1 MSFDYDTLDA
11 PPATAIAQ
19 SQSTVWIDGA
29 PWRIFE
35 MKVPTRRGKLFTR
48 SSVVPGTDLK
58 TYDFGRLHVSAEG
71 CADDSAHG
79 YLEVEYNIELLDKQV
94 GGSTGGMPLG
104 TTAMFVHSSVA
115 GLVDWDDVLVFET
128 EITNPLG
135 IVDLGTAGFQ
145 MPIGRYHITWV
156 INGIAMDEDTALA
169 VWLDEFETSH
179 SFLVQPNAGV
189 SNRRQTTPTACLQ
202 TIITINEEGQLLSL
216 RPKYAGFVTPP
227 LSTFVWNG
235 VGDTNSV
242 IFRPA

>member
-11 PPATAIAQ
+11 PPSSAIAQ

-48 SSVVPGTDLK
+48 SSAVPGTDLK

-71 CADDSAHG
+71 CADNSAHG

-94 GGSTGGMPLG
+94 GGSTGGMPPG
-104 TTAMFVHSSVA
+104 TTSMFAHGSNV
-115 GLVDWDDVLVFET
+115 GIVDYDDVLVFET

-145 MPIGRYHITWV
+145 MPVGRYHITYV
-156 INGIAMDEDTALA
+156 INGSSVDTNTGFA
-169 VWLDEFETSH
+169 VWLDEFETTH
-179 SFLVQPNAGV
+179 NFLVQPSSGTQRV
-189 SNRRQTTPTACLQ
+189 STPSVCLQ

-216 RPKYAGFVTPP
+216 RPKYAGSVTPP
-227 LSTFVWNG
+227 APTFVWNG
-235 VGDTNSV
+235 EGESNSV